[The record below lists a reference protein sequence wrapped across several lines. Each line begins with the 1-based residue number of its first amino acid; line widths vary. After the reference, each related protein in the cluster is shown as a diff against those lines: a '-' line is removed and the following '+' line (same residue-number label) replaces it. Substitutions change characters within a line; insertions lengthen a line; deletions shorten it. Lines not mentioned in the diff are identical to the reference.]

1 MFFNV
6 GVGVV
11 GFLAASAIGYGLYE
25 TKMRPDQP
33 RLLDG
38 EFYGGAYLGASFAPS
53 QNLNYNNG
61 AVFNNGANLSRF
73 RDLKSPTIQFD
84 TGVVGGIK
92 FGYFFKSIPYLGLE
106 GETNVSPNRVQPKPG
121 GQSGGAGELTR

>member
-1 MFFNV
+1 MKRLGGAMLRRRGYLFLLVALLTCCLLLPGPTPAAAEVNPAFNV

-38 EFYGGAYLGASFAPS
+38 EFYVGAYLGASFALS
-53 QNLNYNNG
+53 Q
-61 AVFNNGANLSRF
+61 
-73 RDLKSPTIQFD
+73 DL
-84 TGVVGGIK
+84 
-92 FGYFFKSIPYLGLE
+92 
-106 GETNVSPNRVQPKPG
+106 
-121 GQSGGAGELTR
+121 EL